1 MDTRFVNMGNE
12 RGVTALMFAASFGH
26 VKVARLL
33 LTAGARTG
41 FKTTNKV
48 RKGFT
53 MYGELASKD
62 YRKPPIAG
70 RNALMM
76 AAAAG
81 HMNTVLVLLEHGVR
95 IDQLDSQGL
104 SAVAIAEQANYSR
117 IASAISK
124 FEQNPTSLTPR
135 TLSSNNKAPKRAKR
149 AARHAAR
156 RLRMQMDDEP
166 TQPQQY

>member
-1 MDTRFVNMGNE
+1 MEQDEGFRMDTRFVNMGNE

-62 YRKPPIAG
+62 YRKPPVAG

-81 HMNTVLVLLEHGVR
+81 HMNTVLVLLEHGAR
-95 IDQLDSQGL
+95 IDQL
-104 SAVAIAEQANYSR
+104 
-117 IASAISK
+117 
-124 FEQNPTSLTPR
+124 
-135 TLSSNNKAPKRAKR
+135 
-149 AARHAAR
+149 
-156 RLRMQMDDEP
+156 
-166 TQPQQY
+166 